1 MKAKSLTNYV
11 KKGSFYKSV
20 VEDGS
25 DIIFIVDYNGNILYH
40 NNSVKEIL
48 GYRASSLVGK
58 NFFSFIPP
66 HLQSSF
72 KKAIKSSTKKR
83 FNKSIEFQFL
93 AKDKTYKYL
102 EFNSVNLRQ
111 REQIESLIL
120 DCRDI
125 SQRKKD
131 AEELMRAQKAKE
143 QFLANISH
151 EIRTPINGI
160 AGMASLLSQNP
171 TKEEQRTYL
180 SAIRS
185 AADNLKVIIN
195 DILDL
200 ASIESGKLQL
210 EKIGFSLNDLLHSL
224 IDTYGVQA
232 SEKGVKLAFTLAE
245 DANKVFIGDPVRLNQ
260 ILINLIGNAIKFTHT
275 GSIHVSV
282 KVDKVKEGI
291 CKLRFDITDTG
302 IGIPEAKLQ
311 TIFESF
317 SQADASV
324 TRKYGG
330 TGLGLTIV
338 KQLIELQKGNIRV
351 TSEENK
357 GSTFSFTISY
367 KLGTTEFF
375 DESKLYK
382 PKHNTQIKNASVLLV
397 EDNDINRLYAGS
409 ILKMWGCHFE
419 TAENGVVALEK
430 VRNNS
435 FDVILMDIQMPV
447 MDGFE
452 TTKAI
457 RNGDPKKSKIP
468 IIALTANATQ
478 KDFEKCIAM
487 GMNDCITKPF
497 TQDDLFKTLT
507 KYLGKRLTN
516 RQKSISDQPF
526 EATNTSAIDL
536 TYLKKVSN
544 NNQEF
549 IQEIINTFLETVPKT
564 IEDINMLVEEKNW
577 VQLGK
582 VIHKIKPTITLMGMH
597 QLKVKLPQLELETK
611 DTSNESLIT
620 SLSKEV
626 NFHLSRAIDYL
637 SAKA

>member
-1 MKAKSLTNYV
+1 MKAKSLTTYV
-11 KKGSFYKSV
+11 RKGSFYKSV
-20 VEDGS
+20 VQDGS
-25 DIIFIVDYNGNILYH
+25 DIIFIVDYHGNILYH

-48 GYRASSLVGK
+48 GYRAASLVGK
-58 NFFSFIPP
+58 NFFTFIPP
-66 HLQSSF
+66 QLLSNF
-72 KKAIKSSTKKR
+72 TAEIKKSTKKR
-83 FNKSIEFQFL
+83 FNKSIEFQFM

-102 EFNSVNLRQ
+102 EFNSVNLKQ
-111 REQIESLIL
+111 QEGIEGLIL

-171 TKEEQRTYL
+171 SKEEQRTYL
-180 SAIRS
+180 NAIKS

-210 EKIGFSLNDLLHSL
+210 EKIGFNLNDLLHSL
-224 IDTYGVQA
+224 IDAYGVQA
-232 SEKGVKLAFTLAE
+232 SEKGVKLSYKLAE

-260 ILINLIGNAIKFTHT
+260 ILINLISNAIKFTHA

-282 KVDKVKEGI
+282 KTDRIKEGTYR
-291 CKLRFDITDTG
+291 LRFDITDTG
-302 IGIPEAKLQ
+302 IGIPKSKLQ

-338 KQLIELQKGNIRV
+338 KQLIELQKGTIKV
-351 TSEENK
+351 VSEEGN
-357 GSTFSFTISY
+357 GSTFTFTISY
-367 KLGTTEFF
+367 QLGKTEFF
-375 DESKLYK
+375 DETKLYK
-382 PKHNTQIKNASVLLV
+382 PKQNTQLKNASVLLV

-457 RNGDPKKSKIP
+457 RQGDPKKKSVP

-478 KDFEKCIAM
+478 KDFEKCIAA

-497 TQDDLFKTLT
+497 TQDDLLKTLT
-507 KYLGKRLTN
+507 KYLGKKLPI
-516 RQKSISDQPF
+516 KKKHSDN
-526 EATNTSAIDL
+526 EGKTANASIDL

-549 IQEIINTFLETVPKT
+549 IQEIVNTFLETMPKA
-564 IEDINMLVEEKNW
+564 IEDIDTLTQEKNW
-577 VQLGK
+577 IQLGK
-582 VIHKIKPTITLMGMH
+582 VIHKIKPTITLMGIH
-597 QLKVKLPQLELETK
+597 HLKDKVMDLELQTK
-611 DTSNESLIT
+611 DGTNEDSLI
-620 SLSKEV
+620 SLAKEISL
-626 NFHLSRAIDYL
+626 HLNRAIDTL
-637 SAKA
+637 NVKA